1 MAKRIASSDLN
12 HDNWDKEDKREEAGT
27 FRKADD
33 STLQSRVI
41 RQAKRRSTSSP
52 YSSSGSPPKTGE
64 TKSVFANFSGFKMPT
79 STSTVTFNFGS
90 GGTAAADGS
99 SSSKESSSAPIQQKN
114 GVLKGSSNEMSTR
127 KDAEGKNDMDRYT
140 KKPKEFYAD
149 LRALNE
155 CVSKWIKMHVER
167 NSCCILTPVFKDYER
182 HLSDLEDK
190 YTTSKNVDTEPSKK
204 EMWSIP
210 AAPKD
215 MKSVAQ
221 ESFNF
226 SFGLKSSGDKFS
238 SSGYFSTPPI
248 TKTLDNKNVQEEP
261 SKTPSSSVLP
271 PLNQKLVS
279 PTQAS
284 TLSSSEEKNKSPLQ
298 FSFGSQK
305 PFTFANVSKPE
316 GGSGENDKDG
326 KDDNEEPPK
335 AEFTP
340 VVEKDAVYSQRC
352 KVFVKKGGS
361 FQDRGVGTLFLKP
374 VSGGAKT
381 QLLVRADTSLGNVLL
396 NTLLFQSMPLQRM
409 GTNNVMLVCVPT
421 PEAEPPPIPVLLRVK
436 TAEDADKLL
445 ETLKQYIK

>member
-1 MAKRIASSDLN
+1 MAKRVASSDLN
-12 HDNWDKEDKREEAGT
+12 HDNWDKEDKHEEAGT

-52 YSSSGSPPKTGE
+52 YSSSDSPLKAGE
-64 TKSVFANFSGFKMPT
+64 KKSVFANFSGFKLPT
-79 STSTVTFNFGS
+79 STSAVTFNFGS
-90 GGTAAADGS
+90 GGTAATDGS
-99 SSSKESSSAPIQQKN
+99 SSSKESSTSSVQQKN
-114 GVLKGSSNEMSTR
+114 GILKETVNEPAT
-127 KDAEGKNDMDRYT
+127 KTNVEDDKNVTDKYVN
-140 KKPKEFYAD
+140 KPAGFYAD
-149 LRALNE
+149 LKALNE
-155 CVSKWIKMHVER
+155 SVSKWIQTHVEK
-167 NSCCILTPVFKDYER
+167 NSCCVLTPVFKDYER
-182 HLSDLEDK
+182 HLTTIENK
-190 YTTSKNVDTEPSKK
+190 YITPQKANTTPSEKEKWGVPASSISKTVN
-204 EMWSIP
+204 
-210 AAPKD
+210 
-215 MKSVAQ
+215 Q

-226 SFGLKSSGDKFS
+226 SFGLKSSADKFS
-238 SSGYFSTPPI
+238 PGGFFMTPPI
-248 TKTLDNKNVQEEP
+248 VKKPENSVQEEP
-261 SKTPSSSVLP
+261 SKTQSSSVLSTF
-271 PLNQKLVS
+271 NQNFVS
-279 PTQAS
+279 PAQ
-284 TLSSSEEKNKSPLQ
+284 SSSSSSTEEKQQPPLQ
-298 FSFGSQK
+298 FSFSSQK

-316 GGSGENDKDG
+316 GGSGEKEKDEDG
-326 KDDNEEPPK
+326 NEEPPK

-340 VVEKDAVYSQRC
+340 VVEKDAVYTQRC

-445 ETLKQYIK
+445 DTLKEHIK